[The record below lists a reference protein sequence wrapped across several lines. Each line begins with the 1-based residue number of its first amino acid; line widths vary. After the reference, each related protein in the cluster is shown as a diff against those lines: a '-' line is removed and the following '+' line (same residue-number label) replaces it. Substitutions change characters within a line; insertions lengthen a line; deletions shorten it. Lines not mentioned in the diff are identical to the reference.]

1 MKKTLIT
8 LMAVGAASTMAF
20 AQGTVSFNNNAASI
34 VMVDPGDGSALVPAP
49 ANGGFVQLLW
59 APVGTTDLNLFQPT
73 LNVAGANITE
83 NGAARFLA
91 PGRFAAGVVTI
102 PSISPGGAAALVVRG
117 WLGTAPTWAD
127 AVNQGAPTGWSP
139 IFTIP
144 ATGDPT
150 ALPPGLSVAVNTVF
164 PAGMVIA
171 VPEPTSMAL
180 AGLGAAALLIF
191 RRRK

>member
-8 LMAVGAASTMAF
+8 LMAVGAVSTMAF
-20 AQGTVSFNNNAASI
+20 AQGTVAFSNLATSK
-34 VMVDPGDGSALVPAP
+34 VQVDPGDGGALFDAP

-59 APVGTTDLNLFQPT
+59 APLGTTELSLFQAT
-73 LNVAGANITE
+73 LNEASQNITAD
-83 NGAARFLA
+83 GSARFLA
-91 PGRFAAGVVTI
+91 PGRFSGGTI
-102 PSISPGGAAALVVRG
+102 TVPGISPGGGVAFVVRG
-117 WLGTAPTWAD
+117 WLGTATTWAE
-127 AVNQGAPTGWSP
+127 AVSQGAPTGYSA
-139 IFTIP
+139 IFSVP

-150 ALPPGLSVAVNTVF
+150 ALPPGLPTILNTVF

>member
-8 LMAVGAASTMAF
+8 LMAIGAASTMAF
-20 AQGTVSFNNNAASI
+20 AQGTVLFNNSASTL
-34 VMVDPGDGSALVPAP
+34 VMVDPGDGSAPVPAA
-49 ANGGFVQLLW
+49 ANSGFVQLLW

-73 LNVAGANITE
+73 QNTAGANITE

-91 PGRFAAGVVTI
+91 PGRFSAGVVTI
-102 PSISPGGAAALVVRG
+102 PSIAPGGGAALVVRG
-117 WLGTAPTWAD
+117 WLGAAPTWAD
-127 AVNQGAPTGWSP
+127 AVNQGAPTGWSA
-139 IFTIP
+139 IFTMT

-150 ALPPGLSVAVNTVF
+150 AVPPTVPIATGGFF
-164 PAGMVIA
+164 PGGMVIA